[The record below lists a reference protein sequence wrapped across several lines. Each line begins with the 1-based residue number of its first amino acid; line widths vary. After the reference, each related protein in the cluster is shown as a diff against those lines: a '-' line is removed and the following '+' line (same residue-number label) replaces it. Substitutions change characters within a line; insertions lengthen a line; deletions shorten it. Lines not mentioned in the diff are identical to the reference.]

1 MAVDPAKVE
10 VVSRWSPPTN
20 VTEIK
25 SFLGFAGYY
34 RRFIEGF
41 SKIAKPLTRLTQKEI
56 KFEWTNELYAKFKK
70 CNFWL
75 TEISFLGHIIS
86 KEGVA
91 VDPAKVEVVS
101 RWSPPTNVTEI
112 KHFLGFAGYY
122 RRFIEGFFKVA
133 KPLTRLT
140 QKEVKFE

>member
-41 SKIAKPLTRLTQKEI
+41 SK
-56 KFEWTNELYAKFKK
+56 
-70 CNFWL
+70 
-75 TEISFLGHIIS
+75 
-86 KEGVA
+86 
-91 VDPAKVEVVS
+91 
-101 RWSPPTNVTEI
+101 
-112 KHFLGFAGYY
+112 
-122 RRFIEGFFKVA
+122 VA

-140 QKEVKFE
+140 QKEVKFEWTDECQKSFNQLKESLTSTLVLATPYGNEDFAVYCDASKNGL